1 MQEKKKVWYLRI
13 SFWIG
18 VTIIGIFII
27 PLVLNQLF
35 VRVFNMSI
43 EFSVG
48 DAMEYYAAIIGFLA
62 SAAVGIIALYQNVVF
77 KNENDKLMKLQN
89 APYFSFVK
97 LEDLNIEEIEN
108 KNGEEIDRKVYGSDT
123 KTLKKIT
130 FKMKNISKYPICNVS
145 MKTQVF
151 NIQKKEWIN
160 LFENEKVV
168 DMVIEPNESK
178 EETTEVVPI
187 WYDNICQAAFPNCSK
202 NVFAVVIK
210 FTNSFGLDTYGR
222 IVLFKDEREPIYRMI
237 PLYGMLENEVEDEV
251 SITKND

>member
-130 FKMKNISKYPICNVS
+130 FKMNDQGGSWEKHIECTGVCQIVNFDLSDLVVNTNGKALVIFVNGGVEAASE
-145 MKTQVF
+145 VF
-151 NIQKKEWIN
+151 EVYSIN
-160 LFENEKVV
+160 FYN
-168 DMVIEPNESK
+168 
-178 EETTEVVPI
+178 
-187 WYDNICQAAFPNCSK
+187 
-202 NVFAVVIK
+202 
-210 FTNSFGLDTYGR
+210 
-222 IVLFKDEREPIYRMI
+222 
-237 PLYGMLENEVEDEV
+237 
-251 SITKND
+251 